1 MLLYRGYNEQMK
13 SNSLTQYAFRWINL
27 LPVALLLTACTST
40 SPPSRFYVLTPVA
53 QSVEQTATE
62 LTIGMGPVRL
72 PAYLDRSQMVSR
84 KDANQLQMDE
94 FERWAGGL
102 SPNINDVMA
111 ENLSRMLGTDRVVTH
126 PWPRAVPVQYQ
137 VTLDIRRFDITEE
150 NEVYLLAQWRLFA
163 GNGKELLK
171 IKRTEFT
178 QPVNGSDYSARAA
191 AQSAALAEISRQ
203 IAQAIRQQL
212 AP

>member
-1 MLLYRGYNEQMK
+1 MK
-13 SNSLTQYAFRWINL
+13 ANNPTQHLSRWIGIL
-27 LPVALLLTACTST
+27 LAFLVLAACTST
-40 SPPSRFYVLTPVA
+40 SPPSRFYVLTPVT
-53 QSVEQTATE
+53 QSVEQAATE

-84 KDANQLQMDE
+84 TDANQLQMDE

-126 PWPRAVPVQYQ
+126 PWPRAVPVEYQ

-150 NEVYLLAQWRLFA
+150 NKVYLLAQWRLFA
-163 GNGKELLK
+163 DNGKQLLK
-171 IKRTEFT
+171 IKRIEFT
-178 QPVNGSDYSARAA
+178 QPVNGNDYSARAA
-191 AQSAALAEISRQ
+191 AQSDALAELSRQ